1 MVHMVRIADREA
13 IEVVSN
19 VAFPTPRSA
28 IAAVMPLKHKNRVV
42 LFYQR
47 WAKGKSEKVDIRAK
61 TLSKG
66 STGVWEA
73 TTKTNVLSG

>member
-1 MVHMVRIADREA
+1 MVRVVDGKA
-13 IEVVSN
+13 IQAAAN
-19 VAFPTPRSA
+19 VAVPTPRSA

-47 WAKGKSEKVDIRAK
+47 WAQGKSEKVDIKAK

-66 STGVWEA
+66 SAGAWEV
-73 TTKTNVLSG
+73 TTETNVLSG